1 MNQDIIVVDGKSSVD
16 HSLQIS
22 MQNLRLRDDH
32 GNHKKDQMDDTGAS
46 QNLKPEA
53 RANSSYVLPENKLRK
68 VLGKEVLIQCNR
80 Y

>member
-1 MNQDIIVVDGKSSVD
+1 MNQDNVVVDGKSSVD

-46 QNLKPEA
+46 KNLKPQV
-53 RANSSYVLPENKLRK
+53 RANSSYVLPENKSREALEK
-68 VLGKEVLIQCNR
+68 KKC
-80 Y
+80 

>member
-1 MNQDIIVVDGKSSVD
+1 
-16 HSLQIS
+16 
-22 MQNLRLRDDH
+22 
-32 GNHKKDQMDDTGAS
+32 MDDTGAS

-53 RANSSYVLPENKLRK
+53 RANSSFVLPENKLRK